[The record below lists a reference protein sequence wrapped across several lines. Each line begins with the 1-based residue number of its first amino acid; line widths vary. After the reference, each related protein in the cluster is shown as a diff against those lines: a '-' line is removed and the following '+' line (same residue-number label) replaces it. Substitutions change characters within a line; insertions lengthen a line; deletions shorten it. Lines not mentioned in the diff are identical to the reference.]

1 MEELLELYQAE
12 PRQGEAVWSFDERP
26 CVLHDDC
33 IAPLPMKPKASKR
46 EDYTY
51 KRNGTASLLMAY
63 NIHTGERVA
72 QIRKHR
78 TANDYAEFMQSLADR
93 QPGIHR
99 IHLMEDNLNTHKNG
113 SFYTAFS
120 AHEARRLAT
129 LFEHHYTPKHA
140 SWLNII
146 ELDFSALSRQ
156 CLDRRIG
163 TIEELERE
171 VLAWVEKRNIS
182 GACIQWQCTLPKAR
196 QKFQRF
202 YHTVCDQNPQALS
215 DDWVLRI

>member
-1 MEELLELYQAE
+1 
-12 PRQGEAVWSFDERP
+12 
-26 CVLHDDC
+26 
-33 IAPLPMKPKASKR
+33 MKPKASKR

-113 SFYTAFS
+113 GSSWIQLETSIQAAQTQVMKRSF
-120 AHEARRLAT
+120 
-129 LFEHHYTPKHA
+129 
-140 SWLNII
+140 
-146 ELDFSALSRQ
+146 
-156 CLDRRIG
+156 
-163 TIEELERE
+163 
-171 VLAWVEKRNIS
+171 
-182 GACIQWQCTLPKAR
+182 
-196 QKFQRF
+196 
-202 YHTVCDQNPQALS
+202 
-215 DDWVLRI
+215 